1 MRHDTHTGL
10 PRYLFRHENRIRS
23 GTSRGGI
30 RKSQYIHTASLQQ
43 MCGIHQLFI
52 VNAHRRCQFD
62 GDQLVFLTFRF
73 LFMVKRVILCT
84 NLFFLRFCLFLCLR
98 ILGKVQF
105 SGKICDIFRCRTTA
119 AACHIHTKSYH
130 LLHSVHKIFSV
141 IPGEDH
147 ASGDHLGVT
156 GIRKGCEEFICG
168 FIKCLQDPVHMR
180 RSHAAVKAYGINL
193 FDCSR
198 SLQQLSGT

>member
-23 GTSRGGI
+23 GTSRGRI
-30 RKSQYIHTASLQQ
+30 LKSQYIHTA
-43 MCGIHQLFI
+43 
-52 VNAHRRCQFD
+52 
-62 GDQLVFLTFRF
+62 
-73 LFMVKRVILCT
+73 
-84 NLFFLRFCLFLCLR
+84 CLR

-105 SGKICDIFRCRTTA
+105 SDKICDIFRCRTA
-119 AACHIHTKSYH
+119 APACHIHTKSYH

-147 ASGDHLGVT
+147 ASGDHLRVT

-168 FIKCLQDPVHMR
+168 LIKCLQDPVHMR
-180 RSHAAVKAYGINL
+180 RTHAAVKAHGIDL
-193 FDCSR
+193 FDRSR

>member
-23 GTSRGGI
+23 GTSRGRI

-43 MCGIHQLFI
+43 MCGIHQFFI
-52 VNAHRRCQFD
+52 VNPRRRCQFD
-62 GDQLVFLTFRF
+62 GDQFLPAFCFLV
-73 LFMVKRVILCT
+73 MVKRVILCAS
-84 NLFFLRFCLFLCLR
+84 LFFLRFCLFLCLR

-105 SGKICDIFRCRTTA
+105 SDKICDIFRCRTA
-119 AACHIHTKSYH
+119 APACHIHTKSYH

-147 ASGDHLGVT
+147 ASGDHLRVT

-168 FIKCLQDPVHMR
+168 LIKCLQDPVHMR
-180 RSHAAVKAYGINL
+180 RTHAAVKAHGIDL
-193 FDCSR
+193 FDRSR